1 MNGDFMIVIL
11 NNGGQYVHRI
21 HRSLRYLGIAS
32 KIIPNDTPLKEIEG
46 NEEIKGII
54 LSGGPDIE
62 KASNCMDIAL
72 NSKLPILGICL
83 GHQLIARAYGG
94 EVGRAE
100 SEEYAHTKIYVKNE
114 NDLFKNMPKEFT
126 AWASHKDEVKKV
138 PECFEI
144 LAYSDICD
152 VESIK
157 HKEKPIYGVQ
167 FHPEVS
173 HTECGSELLKNF
185 CRVCGLI
192 NE

>member
-1 MNGDFMIVIL
+1 VILLIVIL

-21 HRSLRYLGIAS
+21 HRSLRYLGVSS
-32 KIIPNDTPLKEIEG
+32 KIIPNSTPLEEIEENG
-46 NEEIKGII
+46 EINGII

-62 KASNCMDIAL
+62 KADNCINIAL
-72 NSKLPILGICL
+72 NSKLPVLGICL
-83 GHQLIARAYGG
+83 GHQLIAKAYGG

-100 SEEYAHTKIYVKNE
+100 SEEYAYTKIYVKDE
-114 NDLFKNMPKEFT
+114 NNLFKNIPKEFT

-144 LAYSDICD
+144 LAYSDICEI
-152 VESIK
+152 ESIK

-173 HTECGSELLKNF
+173 HTEYGSDVLKNF
-185 CRVCGLI
+185 CKICGI
-192 NE
+192 IMDE